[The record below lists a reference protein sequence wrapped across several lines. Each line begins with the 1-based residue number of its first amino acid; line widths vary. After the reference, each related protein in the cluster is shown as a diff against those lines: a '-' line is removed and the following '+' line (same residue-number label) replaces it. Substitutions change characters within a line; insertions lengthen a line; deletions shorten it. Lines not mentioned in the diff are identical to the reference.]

1 MKPAKTKS
9 EIRKEMEEE
18 EESNT
23 KFANKVG
30 KKMKEILKKIERV
43 TMLEEE
49 LAKEEKIT
57 KKMEKEE

>member
-49 LAKEEKIT
+49 FAKEEKIT

>member
-1 MKPAKTKS
+1 
-9 EIRKEMEEE
+9 MEEE

-49 LAKEEKIT
+49 FAKEEKIT